1 MSTVPVITIDGPTAS
16 GKGTVAVRVG
26 AALGFHVL
34 DSGAMYRLVALSAL
48 RSGVA
53 PDDEAALAAVA
64 DTLPA
69 RFVGDRI
76 LLGELDATD
85 LIRAEA
91 VGNLASKVAVFP
103 AVRDALLARQRAFRT
118 APGLVADGRDMGTVV
133 FPDAPLK
140 VFLTA
145 SVESRAWRRHKQL
158 IDKGFSANIDALRQD
173 LAERDARDT
182 QRRNAPLK
190 PAEGAFQL
198 DSSAMPVEDVVGAI
212 LGWWAQVQ
220 DAAAGV
226 VGSSGDAAAAG

>member
-1 MSTVPVITIDGPTAS
+1 MNVPVITIDGPTAS

-26 AALGFHVL
+26 EALGFHVL
-34 DSGAMYRLVALSAL
+34 DSGAMYRLVALSAI

-53 PDDEAALAAVA
+53 HDDEAALAALA
-64 DTLPA
+64 ESLPA

-76 LLGELDATD
+76 LLGAVDATD
-85 LIRAEA
+85 LIRQEA

-158 IDKGFSANIDALRQD
+158 IDKGFPANIDDLRKD

-182 QRRNAPLK
+182 QRRNAPLR
-190 PAEGAFQL
+190 PAEDALHL
-198 DSSAMPVEDVVGAI
+198 DSSDMPVADVVGAI
-212 LGWWAQVQ
+212 LGRWTQIQAACGAGTV
-220 DAAAGV
+220 DAPQAG
-226 VGSSGDAAAAG
+226 